1 MVDCSTFDGRS
12 LHLSGWSVDEGR
24 EIVVV
29 VVVVCSLLVPLT
41 LTGLAGFQCGLLTA
55 RLGRYADATMRRW

>member
-1 MVDCSTFDGRS
+1 MVDWSTFDGRS
-12 LHLSGWSVDEGR
+12 LHLSGWSVDEVR
-24 EIVVV
+24 EIM